1 MLLLEQVN
9 ILFQFVTGP
18 KLFPWQS
25 LHLTMSKQL
34 SELLQHSM
42 DKTYM
47 LDAVL
52 WRLTIQRY
60 QLISASL
67 IFFSD
72 PQISSNNIPNAI
84 NILNLNNILMSLQY
98 IQMQG
103 VGWLILISI
112 HKANCTWF
120 TYWVVSLHC
129 KSYQLHF
136 VKTSDSA
143 CYIWR
148 HTCNNCKTSFHFLQ
162 RCKGAASMEVVLN

>member
-98 IQMQG
+98 NQMQG

-112 HKANCTWF
+112 HKANVYLLGCKLALQIIPITFCKNKWF
-120 TYWVVSLHC
+120 CLLYLETY
-129 KSYQLHF
+129 
-136 VKTSDSA
+136 
-143 CYIWR
+143 
-148 HTCNNCKTSFHFLQ
+148 
-162 RCKGAASMEVVLN
+162 M

>member
-9 ILFQFVTGP
+9 ILFPFVTGP

-84 NILNLNNILMSLQY
+84 FKHFKFKQHFNVFARGIWLLRSCRGGNVFMRKIILKTSRF
-98 IQMQG
+98 
-103 VGWLILISI
+103 
-112 HKANCTWF
+112 C
-120 TYWVVSLHC
+120 VSLWR
-129 KSYQLHF
+129 KNFIEIILRTHF
-136 VKTSDSA
+136 PSGDWKIIQSPFGACLKKVISNPEYSA
-143 CYIWR
+143 SELIW
-148 HTCNNCKTSFHFLQ
+148 N
-162 RCKGAASMEVVLN
+162 